1 MNVTLSTV
9 DDESSV
15 SSYTTDYKDIDKDID
30 SDHEITEY
38 GTTRKMRERD
48 SIEKN
53 GWLQLQQNDI
63 EQYMNNRKDFTA
75 RDNLAIPLL
84 NNRNP
89 RTPLP
94 SCKTDMIFF
103 WRPSYITA
111 IVQIFT
117 KSSINLPTGN
127 LRQKFKCVQG
137 ACLKRVQYMASL
149 TAVNFIC

>member
-1 MNVTLSTV
+1 MNILQQLQTQTKQQYTRMHNLLQAIQQTSNRKEDEQKYKDFDDLNVTLSTV

-15 SSYTTDYKDIDKDID
+15 SSYTTYYDNID
-30 SDHEITEY
+30 SDQEITEY

-94 SCKTDMIFF
+94 SCKTDM
-103 WRPSYITA
+103 
-111 IVQIFT
+111 
-117 KSSINLPTGN
+117 NLFGDHPT
-127 LRQKFKCVQG
+127 
-137 ACLKRVQYMASL
+137 
-149 TAVNFIC
+149 

>member
-1 MNVTLSTV
+1 MEQQYTHMHNLWEIQQTSNRKEDEQKYKDVDDLNITLSTV
-9 DDESSV
+9 NDESSI
-15 SSYTTDYKDIDKDID
+15 SSYTTDYDNID
-30 SDHEITEY
+30 SDQEITEY

-63 EQYMNNRKDFTA
+63 EQYMNNRNDFMA

-94 SCKTDMIFF
+94 SCKTDM
-103 WRPSYITA
+103 
-111 IVQIFT
+111 
-117 KSSINLPTGN
+117 NLFGDHPT
-127 LRQKFKCVQG
+127 
-137 ACLKRVQYMASL
+137 
-149 TAVNFIC
+149 

>member
-1 MNVTLSTV
+1 MHQEYTRMHNLLREIQQTSNRKEDEQKYKDFDDLNVTLSTV

-15 SSYTTDYKDIDKDID
+15 SSYTTDYDNID
-30 SDHEITEY
+30 SDQEITEY

-89 RTPLP
+89 RTRTPLP
-94 SCKTDMIFF
+94 SCKTDM
-103 WRPSYITA
+103 
-111 IVQIFT
+111 
-117 KSSINLPTGN
+117 NLFGDHPT
-127 LRQKFKCVQG
+127 
-137 ACLKRVQYMASL
+137 
-149 TAVNFIC
+149 

>member
-1 MNVTLSTV
+1 MDNRKEQRYTQMDNLLREIQQTSNRKEDEQKYKDCDDLNVTLSTV

-15 SSYTTDYKDIDKDID
+15 SSYTTDYDNID
-30 SDHEITEY
+30 SDQEITEY

-63 EQYMNNRKDFTA
+63 EQYMNNRNDFMA

-94 SCKTDMIFF
+94 SCKTDM
-103 WRPSYITA
+103 
-111 IVQIFT
+111 
-117 KSSINLPTGN
+117 NLFGDHPT
-127 LRQKFKCVQG
+127 
-137 ACLKRVQYMASL
+137 
-149 TAVNFIC
+149 